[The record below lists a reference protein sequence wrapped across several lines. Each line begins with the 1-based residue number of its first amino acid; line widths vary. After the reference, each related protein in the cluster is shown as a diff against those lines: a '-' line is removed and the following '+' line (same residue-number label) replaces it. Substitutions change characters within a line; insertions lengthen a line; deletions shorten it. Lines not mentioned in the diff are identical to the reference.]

1 MAGKERPKA
10 IGGENFLEGKLLI
23 ALPGMSDQRF
33 ERRVIFMCAHS
44 VTGAMGLILNK
55 PIEGLAFHE
64 LIRRL
69 DLPVTPKTPDS
80 PILFGGP
87 VETGRGF
94 VLHSGEY
101 EKSES
106 TLPISAD
113 VSLTATLDI
122 LRAMA
127 EGRGPE
133 KTIFALGYAGWGP
146 GQIESEIQANGW
158 VHCDA
163 DPELIFDPGMNSKWS
178 TALRKLGIDISAL
191 SAHAGRA

>member
-1 MAGKERPKA
+1 MPV
-10 IGGENFLEGKLLI
+10 
-23 ALPGMSDQRF
+23 SDG
-33 ERRVIFMCAHS
+33 
-44 VTGAMGLILNK
+44 T
-55 PIEGLAFHE
+55 
-64 LIRRL
+64 
-69 DLPVTPKTPDS
+69 TDS

-101 EKSES
+101 EGEDS
-106 TLPISAD
+106 TLPISPD

-122 LRAMA
+122 LRAIG
-127 EGRGPE
+127 EGKGPDRAV
-133 KTIFALGYAGWGP
+133 FALGYAGWGP

-163 DPELIFDPGMNSKWS
+163 DAALIFGGHMETKWS
-178 TALRKLGIDISAL
+178 EALAKLGIDISAL